1 MIQLYVVYNKTFKQE
16 KKMKKSIIKK
26 SISRKI
32 CTAPYETLD
41 VHVEIVEEVEWD
53 KMDERMKKT
62 DAISKILLI
71 DFAKTLNQISEELKV
86 DKKVAQSTSKSPQ
99 VTNGNE
105 SINNCDNT
113 EDFDFLG

>member
-1 MIQLYVVYNKTFKQE
+1 
-16 KKMKKSIIKK
+16 MKKSIIKK

-41 VHVEIVEEVEWD
+41 IHVEIVEEVEWE

-71 DFAKTLNQISEELKV
+71 DFVKTLNQVSNELNV
-86 DKKVAQSTSKSPQ
+86 NKKVAQISNKNAQKPQ
-99 VTNGNE
+99 VSNSNVTINSNE
-105 SINNCDNT
+105 DGG
-113 EDFDFLG
+113 DFDFSG

>member
-1 MIQLYVVYNKTFKQE
+1 
-16 KKMKKSIIKK
+16 MKKSIIKK
-26 SISRKI
+26 SITRKI

-71 DFAKTLNQISEELKV
+71 DFTKTLNQVADELNVNKKIASVSGGNNAKKAKV
-86 DKKVAQSTSKSPQ
+86 SDDN
-99 VTNGNE
+99 VT
-105 SINNCDNT
+105 INNNED
-113 EDFDFLG
+113 EGDFDFLG

>member
-1 MIQLYVVYNKTFKQE
+1 
-16 KKMKKSIIKK
+16 MKKSIIKK
-26 SISRKI
+26 SITRKI

-41 VHVEIVEEVEWD
+41 VHVEIEEEVEWE

-71 DFAKTLNQISEELKV
+71 DFAKTLNQVTDELKV
-86 DKKVAQSTSKSPQ
+86 DKKIAQVSGKKNVQKPQ
-99 VTNGNE
+99 VSDDNVT
-105 SINNCDNT
+105 INKDEGS

>member
-1 MIQLYVVYNKTFKQE
+1 
-16 KKMKKSIIKK
+16 MKKSIIKK
-26 SISRKI
+26 SITRKI

-41 VHVEIVEEVEWD
+41 VHVEIEEEVEWE

-71 DFAKTLNQISEELKV
+71 DFAKTLNQVSEELKI
-86 DKKVAQSTSKSPQ
+86 DKKVAQVSGKKDTPKPKVSDNN
-99 VTNGNE
+99 VT
-105 SINNCDNT
+105 INKDEGS

>member
-1 MIQLYVVYNKTFKQE
+1 
-16 KKMKKSIIKK
+16 MKKSIIKK

-71 DFAKTLNQISEELKV
+71 DFVKTLNQVTEELNLNKKIASVSGGNNAQKAKV
-86 DKKVAQSTSKSPQ
+86 SQNNVP
-99 VTNGNE
+99 
-105 SINNCDNT
+105 INNNGD
-113 EDFDFLG
+113 EGDFDFLE